1 MRFWRRLSA
10 DRRGQSLVELAIT
23 LPVLIALIFGALSF
37 ILAAQGKVVVTNAAR
52 NAGRL
57 AAIECGKGNANWAT
71 EATDI
76 AKRVLN
82 EGALPTKQYAP
93 VADKGVQ
100 PGTWYVRA
108 SCSGAGGYVTLTV
121 EYAQLNLFPPLGWFL
136 NNQSGGM
143 FYFPFKESVVY
154 PVE

>member
-1 MRFWRRLSA
+1 MCFWRRLSA
-10 DRRGQSLVELAIT
+10 NRRGQSLVELAIT

-52 NAGRL
+52 NAGRA
-57 AAIECGKGNANWAT
+57 AAIECGKSNPSWDTVARNLAQ
-71 EATDI
+71 
-76 AKRVLN
+76 RVLN
-82 EGALPTKQYAP
+82 EGALPTKQFAP
-93 VADKGVQ
+93 VGTTGTQ
-100 PGTWYVRA
+100 PGTWYFTA
-108 SCSGAGGYVTLTV
+108 SCSGPGGYVTVTV

-136 NNQSGGM
+136 NNQKGGM

>member
-1 MRFWRRLSA
+1 MPFWRRLSA
-10 DRRGQSLVELAIT
+10 DRRGQSLAELAIT
-23 LPVLIALIFGALSF
+23 LPVLIAFTFGTISF

-57 AAIECGKGNANWAT
+57 AAIECGKGNANWETA
-71 EATDI
+71 ARNL
-76 AKRVLN
+76 AQKVLN
-82 EGALPTKQYAP
+82 EGALPTKKYAP
-93 VADKGVQ
+93 VGTTGSQA
-100 PGTWYVRA
+100 GTWYMTA
-108 SCSGAGGYVTLTV
+108 SCSGPGGYVDLTV

-136 NNQSGGM
+136 NNQKGGM

>member
-1 MRFWRRLSA
+1 MRFSRRLHR
-10 DRRGQSLVELAIT
+10 DEKGQSLTELAIT
-23 LPVLIALIFGALSF
+23 LPVLIALIFGSISF

-57 AAIECGKGNANWAT
+57 AAIECGKGNANWNT
-71 EATDI
+71 EARNL
-76 AKRVLN
+76 AQQVLN

-93 VADKGVQ
+93 VGSTGTK
-100 PGTWYVRA
+100 PGTWYMTA
-108 SCSGAGGYVTLTV
+108 SCSGPGGYVNLTV

-136 NNQSGGM
+136 NNQKGGM
-143 FYFPFKESVVY
+143 FYFPFRESVVY